1 MKSVKNR
8 DNIITKFD
16 HALAYEQMTGKEF
29 LSRSNILLGS
39 KNVRALKY
47 LADELN
53 VANDDIAKQIT
64 NIEETMNKEAEEFTP
79 KRVFIPNTQ
88 ARGDVSVLGDSV
100 IHEPLV
106 NDNNQKP
113 NETGSNNEDIVI
125 DDGSNRNLFAKTY
138 KGITSKTK
146 IVTSG
151 VNVVTSGVNV
161 VASGALDVANSGL
174 NLLKGIDEGEYYDAG
189 FASFTN
195 LCTANAALQMVH
207 HAKPFDIEVLPAP
220 DPEDSKCPY

>member
-1 MKSVKNR
+1 
-8 DNIITKFD
+8 
-16 HALAYEQMTGKEF
+16 
-29 LSRSNILLGS
+29 
-39 KNVRALKY
+39 
-47 LADELN
+47 
-53 VANDDIAKQIT
+53 
-64 NIEETMNKEAEEFTP
+64 MNKETEEVAP
-79 KRVFIPNTQ
+79 KRVFIPSTP

-106 NDNNQKP
+106 NDNNQKADEANP
-113 NETGSNNEDIVI
+113 PSINEDLVT
-125 DDGSNRNLFAKTY
+125 DDGSTRNLFAKTY

-161 VASGALDVANSGL
+161 VATGALDVANSGL

-189 FASFTN
+189 FATFTN
-195 LCTANAALQMVH
+195 LCTTNAALQMVH

-220 DPEDSKCPY
+220 DPEDSKFPN